1 MPDYIVKQGDS
12 IASIA
17 YNRDLFWETIWEHPK
32 NAKLKEQRGNPN
44 ILKPGDRVFVPE
56 KEAKPESCT
65 TDQRHRFRR
74 KGVPEKLKIRILIEE
89 PSEDQ
94 SQEISSSQQDHIAS
108 NLKGQEFQGPARY
121 KPRAKVPYVL
131 EIDGNLSNGTTD
143 NEGYVEYSI
152 LPNARKGHLILEPGT
167 PNEWIVELNVGY
179 LNPISEISG
188 VKQRLN
194 SLGLECGEFD
204 EQETQELEQALCS
217 FQRKHGLRI
226 RGGLDEQTKQKLK
239 ELHIS

>member
-17 YNRDLFWETIWEHPK
+17 YNRDLFWETIWKHPK

-44 ILKPGDRVFVPE
+44 ILQPGDRVFVPE
-56 KEAKPESCT
+56 KEAKSESCT
-65 TDQRHRFRR
+65 TDQRHRFKR

-89 PSEDQ
+89 RGEDQ
-94 SQEISSSQQDHIAS
+94 SQEISSSQKDHIPP
-108 NLKGQEFQGPARY
+108 LKGQEFQSPARY

-131 EIDGNLSNGTTD
+131 EIDGNLSNGTTN

-167 PNEWIVELNVGY
+167 PNEWIVELYVGY

-194 SLGLECGEFD
+194 SLGLECGECD
-204 EQETQELEQALCS
+204 EQETQELEQALRS
-217 FQRKHGLRI
+217 FQRKQGLQIIGR
-226 RGGLDEQTKQKLK
+226 LDEQTKQKLK
-239 ELHIS
+239 DLHVS